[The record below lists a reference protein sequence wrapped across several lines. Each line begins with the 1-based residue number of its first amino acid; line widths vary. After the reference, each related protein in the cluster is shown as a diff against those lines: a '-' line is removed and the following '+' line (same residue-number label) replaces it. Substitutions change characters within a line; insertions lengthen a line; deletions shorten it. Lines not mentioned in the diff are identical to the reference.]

1 MKKIYVAGC
10 GGMLG
15 EAFHKQFKEEYEL
28 KCTDKDL
35 DDTYVTNTLAVENAV
50 LISNKL
56 DIPLLYIRWLQG
68 AVRRLGHAQPAWR
81 LRPLQVYGRALC
93 RRACKQIPRV
103 PRWVDDGSRT

>member
-56 DIPLLYIRWLQG
+56 DIPLL
-68 AVRRLGHAQPAWR
+68 
-81 LRPLQVYGRALC
+81 
-93 RRACKQIPRV
+93 
-103 PRWVDDGSRT
+103 